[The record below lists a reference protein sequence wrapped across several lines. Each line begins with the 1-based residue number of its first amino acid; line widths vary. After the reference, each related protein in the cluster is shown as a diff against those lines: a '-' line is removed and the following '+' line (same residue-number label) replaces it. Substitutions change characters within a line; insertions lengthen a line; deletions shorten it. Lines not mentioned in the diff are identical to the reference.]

1 MTLPVFA
8 GGYYQLVTCGPPFVK
23 TSERFVNHAFSK
35 VGTSETAKEIQ
46 GALLRVLVPIGL
58 ALVIGGLLLLALG
71 KDPFAYYFYV
81 LRRGLLTWGGLQE
94 TLTRM
99 APLLLIASGLIVA
112 FRAGI
117 WNLGGDGQFL
127 LAAVITAALGPALI
141 AIMGR
146 APTLILC
153 MIVSMGVAA
162 IWSLVP
168 AILKARYGVNEIVTS
183 LMMSFLGT
191 SFANVLVKLFF
202 RDPGTTVP
210 QTRDLAVEDRLPRLF
225 DTTIHGG
232 FPIAIVVVI
241 LVHLLMTRT
250 SFGLKLQVVG
260 ANPAAA
266 IHAGLDV
273 GRLTIATFALSAGL
287 IGLAGS
293 VEILGVWGTLRADW
307 NPAFSLLVVPI
318 VFLARFNGYA
328 VIGFTLFFSALMIG
342 GESAARRVGVPQ
354 HFVLVLVA
362 LLLIFLALVE
372 YLDYRRRR
380 RLVA

>member
-1 MTLPVFA
+1 MNTTSDRSMRWPGWLA
-8 GGYYQLVTCGPPFVK
+8 GDRG
-23 TSERFVNHAFSK
+23 R
-35 VGTSETAKEIQ
+35 EI
-46 GALLRVLVPIGL
+46 GASLLRVIVPVLL
-58 ALVIGGLLLLALG
+58 ALLIGGLVLIVLG
-71 KDPFAYYFYV
+71 KDPIEYYFYV

-99 APLLLIASGLIVA
+99 APLLLIAAGLIVA

-141 AIMGR
+141 EIMPR
-146 APTLILC
+146 WPTLIIC
-153 MIVSMGVAA
+153 MIVSIIVGAL
-162 IWSLVP
+162 WSLIP

-191 SFANVLVKLFF
+191 SFANFLVKLAF
-202 RDPGTTVP
+202 RDPNTTVP
-210 QTRDLAVEDRLPRLF
+210 QTRNLAVEDRLPRLF

-232 FPIAIVVVI
+232 FLIAVIVVV

-250 SFGLKLQVVG
+250 AFGLRLQVVG

-266 IHAGLDV
+266 IHAGLSV
-273 GRLTIATFALSAGL
+273 GKLTIVTFALSAGL

-293 VEILGVWGTLRADW
+293 VEILGVWGTVRADW
-307 NPAFSLLVVPI
+307 NPAFGLLVVPI
-318 VFLARFNGYA
+318 VFLARLNGYA
-328 VIGFTLFFSALMIG
+328 VIALTLFLSALMIG
-342 GESAARRVGVPQ
+342 GDSAARRVGVPQ

-362 LLLIFLALVE
+362 LVLMFLALVE
-372 YLDYRRRR
+372 YLDHLRRKRM
-380 RLVA
+380 AA